1 MKLASYI
8 DDDLVLPDL
17 SAGTKEGVLA
27 ELVRPLAEKLN
38 RDGKTLYDIL
48 VNRENLGTTGI
59 GEGVAIPHGK
69 ADFLDELYLVVGRSR
84 NGVDFAALDHKPVY
98 IIFLLLA
105 PEKSAGKHLKLLA
118 FISKLLLDQEFRRGF
133 MDAAGRQELAG
144 YLKSV

>member
-8 DDDLVLPDL
+8 DEDLVLPDL